1 MVSSNEL
8 AIEVQQGEWK
18 METILR
24 RLALFY
30 RLLLAPAVSVLA
42 LIGIAIANY
51 AGVSTNIISISIV
64 MVSLAIVAISLLTA
78 KQAITPLQKINSAVK
93 EIAKGDLSSDVP
105 TDLNGEIGDLAQ
117 SIESM
122 RLLMAEVVSQSVT
135 ASKNLAK
142 STSDQSASVEE
153 TSSSLEEMTSMTRQ
167 NAGNANQANELMQ
180 TAKEIIEKANGAM
193 NQLIQSMRDIGH
205 ASEETQKIVKT
216 IDEIAFQT
224 NLLALNAAVEAARAG
239 EAGAGFA
246 VVADEVRNLALRAA
260 TAAKNTSELMAD
272 VVTKVRN
279 GGKLVD
285 TANEAFKEI
294 TDSSMNVVNLI
305 GEIAEASQEQSNGI
319 EQINIA
325 VSEISNETQSNA
337 ASADEL
343 ASVMSI
349 FTYNMNSSDKAKAL
363 AKNAIAFADEAGI
376 KQAAAIFNDPNGRFT
391 TGKAELFVI
400 LNDLKGKVLANPR
413 SHDVVGKNDYDLKD
427 GHGKYFVREMIDLI
441 KSKGFGWIYYH
452 MKNQETGRL
461 APKKGYVQRIG
472 KTDYYVLIPTL
483 MN

>member
-1 MVSSNEL
+1 
-8 AIEVQQGEWK
+8 
-18 METILR
+18 METILKH
-24 RLALFY
+24 LALFY
-30 RLLLAPAVSVLA
+30 RLLLAPAISVLA
-42 LIGIAIANY
+42 MIGIAIAIQS
-51 AGVSTNIISISIV
+51 GVSANIVSIV
-64 MVSLAIVAISLLTA
+64 IGIVCAAVITISLLTA
-78 KQAITPLQKINSAVK
+78 RLAVTPLHKINASVK
-93 EIAKGDLSSDVP
+93 EIAKGDLSTEVP
-105 TDLNGEIGDLAQ
+105 VNLNGEVGDLAHA
-117 SIESM
+117 IDSM
-122 RLLMAEVVSQSVT
+122 RLLMSEVVSQSVT
-135 ASKNLAK
+135 ASKNLAR
-142 STSDQSASVEE
+142 STSDQSASLEE

-167 NAGNANQANELMQ
+167 NAGNANQANGLMQ
-180 TAKEIIEKANGAM
+180 TTKGIIQKANESM
-193 NQLIQSMRDIGH
+193 DQLTESMTDIGQ

-260 TAAKNTSELMAD
+260 TAAKNTSELMED
-272 VVTKVRN
+272 IVKKVRH
-279 GGKLVD
+279 GGELVG
-285 TANEAFKEI
+285 TANDAFKEI

-325 VSEISNETQSNA
+325 VSEISGETQNNA
-337 ASADEL
+337 ANADEL

-349 FTYNMNSSDKAKAL
+349 FTYNMNSSDKAKTL

-400 LNDLKGKVLANPR
+400 LNDLQGKVLANPR
-413 SHDVVGKNDYDLKD
+413 NHSVVGVNDYDLKD
-427 GHGKYFVREMIDLI
+427 GHGKYFVREMIDLVR
-441 KSKGFGWIYYH
+441 SKGFGWIYYH

-472 KTDYYVLIPTL
+472 KTDHYVLIPTL